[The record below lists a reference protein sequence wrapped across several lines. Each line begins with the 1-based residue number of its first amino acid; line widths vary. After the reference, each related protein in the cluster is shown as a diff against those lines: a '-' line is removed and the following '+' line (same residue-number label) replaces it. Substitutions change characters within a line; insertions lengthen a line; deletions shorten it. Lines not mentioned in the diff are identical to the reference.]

1 MTVPEMCMEHT
12 KVFQTVKIE
21 MFICLAVG
29 IVIGFIAKWLE
40 DR

>member
-12 KVFQTVKIE
+12 KVFQAVKIE
-21 MFICLAVG
+21 MFIYLAAGFV
-29 IVIGFIAKWLE
+29 VGFITKWLE